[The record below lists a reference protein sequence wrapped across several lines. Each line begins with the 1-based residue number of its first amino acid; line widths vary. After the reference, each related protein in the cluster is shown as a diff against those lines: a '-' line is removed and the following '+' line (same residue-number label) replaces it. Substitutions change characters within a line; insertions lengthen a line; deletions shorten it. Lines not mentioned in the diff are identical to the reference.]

1 MYSHHEMLLYGNEKE
16 QIITCTTVAESHRH
30 NIEGKKPGTKEDA
43 LSDSIYVMFQNRGTN
58 LC

>member
-1 MYSHHEMLLYGNEKE
+1 MLLYGNEKE